1 MSPRNVLES
10 QQSVHADLAGRSAA
24 GCWKLA
30 AGRALSLHPRHPRQ
44 RSVLEIAQGRVWL
57 TVSPASP
64 WHSRQSAAA
73 AASAAV
79 DQVLQAGERLTIEPG
94 QHVVMEAWSQS
105 GEGPNADAVAFRWD
119 RAPAAAWAPSLAG
132 LQAHTSA
139 ASDWE
144 CGVVQPLR
152 DLVHALGQGGR
163 AVGTALADMAAAG
176 GRFAAGLAR
185 FALHRIAAPSTR
197 KPA

>member
-10 QQSVHADLAGRSAA
+10 QQSAHANLAGRSAA

-30 AGRALSLHPRHPRQ
+30 AGCALSLYPRQ

-57 TVSPASP
+57 TLSPASP
-64 WHSRQSAAA
+64 SHIRQSAA
-73 AASAAV
+73 SAVV

-94 QHVVMEAWSQS
+94 QHVVMEAWSLA
-105 GEGPNADAVAFRWD
+105 GEESHIAAVAFHWD
-119 RAPAAAWAPSLAG
+119 LAPASAGAAASPTSPVTSRLA
-132 LQAHTSA
+132 QSIA

-144 CGVVQPLR
+144 CCVVQPLR

-197 KPA
+197 KTA

>member
-30 AGRALSLHPRHPRQ
+30 AGRAVSLHPRQ

-57 TVSPASP
+57 TVSAAHP
-64 WHSRQSAAA
+64 WHSRQGAAA
-73 AASAAV
+73 GG

-94 QHVVMEAWSQS
+94 QHVVMEAWSLS
-105 GEGPNADAVAFRWD
+105 AESPRADAVAFRWD
-119 RAPAAAWAPSLAG
+119 LAPAAAWATSLVGPRAN
-132 LQAHTSA
+132 TSA
-139 ASDWE
+139 AKDWE

-185 FALHRIAAPSTR
+185 FALHRIAASPTR